1 MAIKFPKVHIA
12 ESVAN
17 RILNIHDE
25 LRASG
30 KIQPAP
36 PSEPNVPDVIPADTM
51 LQGATIEAATQPT
64 AQPGPLQA
72 PTGTVGPGAVARG
85 ENLLDV
91 L

>member
-1 MAIKFPKVHIA
+1 MAIKFPQVHIA

-17 RILNIHDE
+17 RILNVYDD

-36 PSEPNVPDVIPADTM
+36 PSEPNVPDIVPPDTM
-51 LQGATIEAATQPT
+51 LQGATIEAATTPT
-64 AQPGPLQA
+64 AQPGPLQD
-72 PTGTVGPGAVARG
+72 PTGMVGAGAVARG
-85 ENLLDV
+85 DNLLDV